1 MVACNILQC
10 NPPYNNTHMS
20 DEMKCPTCGCK
31 CSAAAVGAEQQAP
44 VVETPDAPQMKSF
57 RLHRQSIQDTEFAV
71 LLALVP
77 AMTMTLF
84 NLMGLL

>member
-1 MVACNILQC
+1 
-10 NPPYNNTHMS
+10 MS
-20 DEMKCPTCGCK
+20 EIKKCATCGCS
-31 CSAAAVGAEQQAP
+31 CGGSQEEAVEAP
-44 VVETPDAPQMKSF
+44 TPEVEAPEEIKSF
-57 RLHRQSIQDTEFAV
+57 RLHRKSNDTEFAV